1 MPIHIPFPSPERQ
14 WYQLGAE
21 LELVAK
27 TIEKIRY
34 LRLKQELTEGVN
46 PEVNVDK
53 QVLISRMEELGFRRE
68 IVEALHELDRKLYE
82 AGKPLDFKACMDIS
96 RTAYEELVEDAA
108 KATALKVKRPLPPA
122 GSGNFQPWN
131 QLLMNAGVL
140 TEDEGALSQKL
151 YNFLSNV
158 GAHRLGSALEHVRV
172 AKAMVIELG
181 MLVVGR
187 VQSLTS

>member
-1 MPIHIPFPSPERQ
+1 MDLSYTPEDEA
-14 WYQLGAE
+14 Y
-21 LELVAK
+21 
-27 TIEKIRY
+27 
-34 LRLKQELTEGVN
+34 RLKVREWFEGN
-46 PEVNVDK
+46 RPGPLETHE
-53 QVLISRMEELGFRRE
+53 QRR
-68 IVEALHELDRKLYE
+68 AWHRKLYE

>member
-1 MPIHIPFPSPERQ
+1 MPIQIPPRSPRDQ
-14 WYQLGAE
+14 WLDLRDVLG
-21 LELVAK
+21 LVAK

-34 LRLKQELTEGVN
+34 LRLKRELTEGVN

-68 IVEALHELDRKLYE
+68 IVEALHDLDRRLYE
-82 AGKPLDFKACMDIS
+82 AGKPLDFKGCMDIA

-108 KATALKVKRPLPPA
+108 KAASSKKKLPLPPER
-122 GSGNFQPWN
+122 SGNFQPWN

-140 TEDEGALSQKL
+140 TGDEGALSQKL

-181 MLVVGR
+181 MLVAGR
-187 VQSLTS
+187 VQSLTA